1 MRRRTVLKALTTL
14 PAATLLR
21 AQQPVIPPKPSP
33 AAVEEIPVIEAIVP
47 DLAGTTVPSFFSP
60 AQLDA
65 LRRLSD
71 LIVPAMSNVPGA
83 LATGVPEFLDSL
95 IRESPRQRQTLYCQ
109 GLDELNSR
117 AELRFHHSF
126 AKTSQIEADEVLT
139 PLLAH
144 WMANQDHF
152 VVFLRTVKEDILQAT
167 QSSEDWI
174 RVMSKRVRSA
184 GGLGTYW
191 FPID

>member
-1 MRRRTVLKALTTL
+1 MRRRSVLKALTAL

-21 AQQPVIPPKPSP
+21 GQQPVIPPKPSP
-33 AAVEEIPVIEAIVP
+33 AALEEIPVIEATVP
-47 DLAGTTVPSFFSP
+47 DLAGTTVPSFFSD
-60 AQLDA
+60 AQLAA

-71 LIVPAMSNVPGA
+71 VIAPEIGNVPGA
-83 LATGVPEFLDSL
+83 LAAQVPEFLDSL
-95 IRESPRQRQTLYCQ
+95 IGESLQATQTLYWH

-117 AELRFHHSF
+117 AEQQFYHAF
-126 AKTSQIEADEVLT
+126 AKTSQAEADEILRPLRAPWT
-139 PLLAH
+139 PNPDRFGA
-144 WMANQDHF
+144 
-152 VVFLRTVKEDILQAT
+152 FLRTAKEDILQAT